1 MRSGAS
7 SARDTARRPAR
18 IASVSGGNRAW
29 PDWSVIWPP
38 CARCGGDNAGL
49 PTGEAALKHRIPA
62 LLLTVLPSAGVLAQT
77 PVAAAPLKD
86 GMIKVAVVISDHA
99 NLMDIAG
106 PWEVFQDAEVKD
118 AHGNDISPYGL
129 YTVAPSKAALHTA
142 GSNHPGLDITPD
154 YDFAD
159 APMPDI
165 VVVGAQ
171 SGGPGLSA
179 WLRKIHAQHKVVM
192 SVCTGAFKLGEAG
205 LLNGKPATTHHWY
218 FGNFASQFP
227 DVKLVRQVR
236 YVQADPITFTAGG
249 LTSGVD
255 LSLHMVAVRFGQDVA
270 QKTADYMEY
279 QGTGWKS
286 NQGISELTTPV
297 SRKDWT
303 GMLAPHSRVALHLVV
318 TGASN
323 AITTDIPAQHVL
335 GAPTTAKQ
343 NGDTSILTIDIAGHP
358 ATFTVHTKQPNDQ
371 MTGTFVQDGKSYPLT
386 LMQAPDKA
394 N

>member
-1 MRSGAS
+1 L
-7 SARDTARRPAR
+7 T
-18 IASVSGGNRAW
+18 
-29 PDWSVIWPP
+29 
-38 CARCGGDNAGL
+38 
-49 PTGEAALKHRIPA
+49 TGETALKHRILA
-62 LLLTVLPSAGVLAQT
+62 LLLIVLPGTGLLAQT
-77 PVAAAPLKD
+77 AAPVAPLRN

-106 PWEVFQDAEVKD
+106 PWEVFQDADVKD
-118 AHGNDISPYGL
+118 EHGNDISPYEL
-129 YTVAPSKAALHTA
+129 YTVAPSKAPLHTV
-142 GSNHPGLDITPD
+142 GSNRPGLHITPD

-179 WLRKIHAQHKVVM
+179 WLQKIHEQHKVVM

-205 LLNGKPATTHHWY
+205 LLKGKQATTHHWY
-218 FGNFASQFP
+218 FGDFASQFP

-255 LSLHMVAVRFGQDVA
+255 LSLHMVADRFGQEAA

-303 GMLAPHSRVALHLVV
+303 GTLAPHSQVALHLVV

-323 AITTDIPAQHVL
+323 AITTDIPAQHVF

-343 NGDTSILTIDIAGHP
+343 NGDTTILNIDIAGHP
-358 ATFTVHTKQPNDQ
+358 ATFTGHAKQSSDR
-371 MTGTFVQDGKSYPLT
+371 MTGTFVQDGKSCPLT
-386 LMQAPDKA
+386 LMQASTKA